1 MRYADG
7 GDLTAERRAAREGIR
22 LEAGRRFARGDRNS
36 VIARDHAAGYGRIVN
51 TSSDALFG
59 DTGLSASAVGKGA
72 VSGLTTSSTAE
83 GAAYGIKANAIVP
96 IAATRTSLEA
106 AGTTTDD
113 RAAQRPVPRPARHRW
128 WRCWPMRESAS
139 CTGELLHAASRRTA
153 RIFLGTTEGV
163 VWTEA
168 LTPEM
173 IRDGFPRIRLPTSER
188 CAHRGASA
196 SLWTSPATR
205 LGAGAAGPSA
215 LDLTTPAASA

>member
-1 MRYADG
+1 M
-7 GDLTAERRAAREGIR
+7 
-22 LEAGRRFARGDRNS
+22 
-36 VIARDHAAGYGRIVN
+36 
-51 TSSDALFG
+51 SSDALFG

-72 VSGLTTSSTAE
+72 VPGLTTSSTAE

-106 AGTTTDD
+106 AGTTTGD
-113 RAAQRPVPRPARHRW
+113 RAAQR
-128 WRCWPMRESAS
+128 AS

-173 IRDGFPRIRLPTSER
+173 IRDGFPRIRIPTSER